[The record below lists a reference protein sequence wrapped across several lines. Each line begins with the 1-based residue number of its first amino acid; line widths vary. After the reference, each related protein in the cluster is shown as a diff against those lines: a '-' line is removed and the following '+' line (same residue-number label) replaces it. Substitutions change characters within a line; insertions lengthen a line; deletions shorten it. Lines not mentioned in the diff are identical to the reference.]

1 MRHPV
6 IFLPG
11 ILMPAELRYAA
22 LLEALGDEVDAV
34 VKDLEI
40 YATSPPSPD
49 HSLASEVAG
58 IDRVAD
64 EAGFERFHLY
74 GHSGGGAVV
83 LAYVAE
89 HQDRVL
95 SMAVDEPAS
104 DFSLESQAAVL
115 EQARKLQE
123 LPPSEGIAGFID
135 QMFRTGVARP
145 APPERPSPPWM
156 ADRPA
161 GVRAF
166 AAALGGHQV
175 DPGRFRAFAGPVYYS
190 HGSLSHESWDRMRD
204 RLGSLFPHFV
214 AELYEGLSHM
224 RTSHVAEPDR
234 VARALRALWLR
245 AGHAGEATHP

>member
-1 MRHPV
+1 MREPV

-22 LLEALGDEVDAV
+22 LLDVLGDEVEAV

-40 YATSPPSPD
+40 YATGQPSPAY
-49 HSLASEVAG
+49 SLAAEVAA

-74 GHSGGGAVV
+74 GHSGGGAVA

-89 HQDRVL
+89 HRDRVL
-95 SMAVDEPAS
+95 SLAIDEPAS
-104 DFSLESQAAVL
+104 DFSLESQAAVR
-115 EQARKLQE
+115 EQALRLQQV
-123 LPPSEGIAGFID
+123 PPDEGITGFID
-135 QMFRTGVARP
+135 LMFRTGVARP
-145 APPERPSPPWM
+145 APPEGPPPPWM

-166 AAALGGHQV
+166 AAALGDHQV
-175 DPGRFRAFAGPVYYS
+175 DPGRFRIFTGPVYYS

-214 AELYEGLSHM
+214 AELYDGLSHM

-234 VARALRALWLR
+234 VARALRALWSR
-245 AGHAGEATHP
+245 AGHAA

>member
-11 ILMPAELRYAA
+11 ILMPAELRYSA
-22 LLEALGDEVDAV
+22 LLEVLADEVDAV

-40 YATSPPSPD
+40 YAAAQPPPAY
-49 HSLASEVAG
+49 SLAAEVAG

-74 GHSGGGAVV
+74 GHSGGGAVT

-89 HQDRVL
+89 RRDRVL
-95 SMAVDEPAS
+95 SLAIDEPAS
-104 DFSLESQAAVL
+104 DFSFESQAAIREEAL
-115 EQARKLQE
+115 RLQQVQ
-123 LPPSEGIAGFID
+123 PDEGIAGFID
-135 QMFRTGVARP
+135 RMFRTGVARP
-145 APPERPSPPWM
+145 APPEGPPPPWM
-156 ADRPA
+156 VGRPA

-166 AAALGGHQV
+166 AAALGDHQV
-175 DPGRFRAFAGPVYYS
+175 DPGRFRMFTGPVYYS

-214 AELYEGLSHM
+214 AELYDGLSHM

-234 VARALRALWLR
+234 VARALRALWHR
-245 AGHAGEATHP
+245 AGQGG